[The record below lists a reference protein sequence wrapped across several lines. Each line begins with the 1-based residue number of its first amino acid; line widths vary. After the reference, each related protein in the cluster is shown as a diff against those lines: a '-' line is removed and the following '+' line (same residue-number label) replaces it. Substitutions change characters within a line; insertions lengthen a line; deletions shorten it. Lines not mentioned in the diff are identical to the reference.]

1 MSFEAVWGF
10 DPDRV
15 IQAVGLP
22 PSDIETDKFTYIAQ
36 RSSELRAY
44 RLICTR
50 RFMSSAEC
58 VDCDAVGRK
67 FPHVAHRCTPLGG
80 HFDRWPPLL
89 IPRPKQI
96 QTLSS
101 GFKAK

>member
-10 DPDRV
+10 DPERV

-22 PSDIETDKFTYIAQ
+22 TSEIETDKFTYSAG
-36 RSSELRAY
+36 SSELRAY

-58 VDCDAVGRK
+58 IDCDAVGRE
-67 FPHVAHRCTPLGG
+67 FPPVAPMYSHGKT
-80 HFDRWPPLL
+80 
-89 IPRPKQI
+89 IPRNLWFAWFPAQ
-96 QTLSS
+96 QPR
-101 GFKAK
+101 